1 MSADSDRRRA
11 AERANCTSEITRQRI
26 TMAASVQRR
35 RRAMAESC
43 AATRF
48 GFHSPPPLPPFRFSF
63 FLYIRPSFVT
73 GLYNRVKESFFCVV
87 LHFPVGFFC
96 YPITTISSSAR
107 LFSFYNFV
115 NIVFSSFSIV
125 TSQQLLI
132 LRLT

>member
-1 MSADSDRRRA
+1 MLIPIDAGLLSGPIARVRSHGNESRWPRPFNEEDA
-11 AERANCTSEITRQRI
+11 PWQNLA
-26 TMAASVQRR
+26 QRR
-35 RRAMAESC
+35 GLV
-43 AATRF
+43 F
-48 GFHSPPPLPPFRFSF
+48 IPLPPPPPRFGSLF